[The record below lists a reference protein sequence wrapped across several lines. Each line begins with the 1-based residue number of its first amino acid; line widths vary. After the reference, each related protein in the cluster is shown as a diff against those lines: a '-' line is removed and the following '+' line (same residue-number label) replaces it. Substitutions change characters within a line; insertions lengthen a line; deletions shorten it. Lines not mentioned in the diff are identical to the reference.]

1 MGGGG
6 VMGKSKERQEERR
19 KKKKKTEG
27 KCRKK
32 KNKRRDGELEGH
44 KEWLLVAAKGEL
56 IGCCH
61 ATDGLWEFCCAM
73 MTVGLGRE
81 RTTGI

>member
-1 MGGGG
+1 MGGGCNW
-6 VMGKSKERQEERR
+6 KKQRETRRQ
-19 KKKKKTEG
+19 KNKKKTKG